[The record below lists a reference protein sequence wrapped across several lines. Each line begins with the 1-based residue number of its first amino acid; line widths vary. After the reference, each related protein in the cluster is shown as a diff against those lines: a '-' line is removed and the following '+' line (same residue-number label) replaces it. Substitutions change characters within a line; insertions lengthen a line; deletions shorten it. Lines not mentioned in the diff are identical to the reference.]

1 MTYCTIKVHS
11 SFSLISL
18 AMVIPS
24 GRLALDFNIDDY
36 LNRFIPAS
44 RLHILPQYV
53 SWFLGYRREQ
63 RAPVGTLVIWFWAFV
78 GAFCGIAI
86 VEGVYSTHFF
96 KEHGTPLVIA
106 SFGAAAVLEYNTID
120 SPLAQPRNAIL
131 GQILASIIGVSITKL
146 FELSSNFE
154 NLRWLA
160 GALSVGVTSAVMGLT
175 GTIHPPAG
183 ATALM
188 AATSVEITE
197 IGWRLIPVVAL
208 GSILIVATACVINNI
223 QRTFPVY
230 WWTAVNLRPSEQN
243 KDDIE
248 KAPENGDS
256 SEKSRKK
263 DNSKMDED
271 VISIGRNNIVVPAWM
286 ELEYEER
293 AILEVLRNRL
303 NERLQNSKTVES
315 DRTRIHGWSDEG

>member
-1 MTYCTIKVHS
+1 
-11 SFSLISL
+11 
-18 AMVIPS
+18 MVIPS
-24 GRLALDFNIDDY
+24 DQLALNFNIDDY

-53 SWFLGYRREQ
+53 SWFLGYRREH

-86 VEGVYSTHFF
+86 VEGVYSTHYFQ
-96 KEHGTPLVIA
+96 ERGTPLVIA

-120 SPLAQPRNAIL
+120 SPLSQPRNAIL

-146 FELSSNFE
+146 FELSSDFE

-160 GALSVGVTSAVMGLT
+160 GALSVGITSAVMGMT

-188 AATSVEITE
+188 AATSAEITE
-197 IGWRLIPVVAL
+197 IGWYLIPVVAL
-208 GSILIVATACVINNI
+208 GSVLIVATACVINNI

-243 KDDIE
+243 NDDIE

-263 DNSKMDED
+263 DNSEMDED
-271 VISIGRNNIVVPAWM
+271 VISIERNNIVIPAWM

-303 NERLQNSKTVES
+303 NERLQSSKTVES
-315 DRTRIHGWSDEG
+315 DRTRIHRSSDEG